1 MTLRKIFRLDRGG
14 ALSDERGSAAVE
26 FAIIAPI
33 LGLML
38 AGVADFG
45 GVVFVKFRMESAVS
59 AGANYAIVN
68 ASKVTA
74 TNASDLASK
83 ISAVVANSGSSS
95 TGTNTVVVNNG
106 PSATTDAGAVTT
118 SGTASN
124 ADSCFCP
131 TVVSSTLTW
140 GSAAACGSTCG
151 SGGTA
156 GKFITITANRN
167 YSPLFS
173 SYGIVKSG
181 SVSVKVTVQVQ

>member
-1 MTLRKIFRLDRGG
+1 MTLRSFLRRGRRG
-14 ALSDERGSAAVE
+14 ALKDERGSAAVE

-45 GVVFVKFRMESAVS
+45 GVIFVKFRMENAVS

-68 ASKVTA
+68 ASKVTS
-74 TNASDLASK
+74 TNASALASK
-83 ISAVVANSGSSS
+83 ISAVVANSGSASS
-95 TGTNTVVVNNG
+95 GTNTVVINNG
-106 PSATTDAGAVTT
+106 PSATTSAGSASTA
-118 SGTASN
+118 GTAAN
-124 ADSCFCP
+124 ADSCYCP
-131 TVVSSTLTW
+131 SVVSSTLTW
-140 GSAAACGSTCG
+140 GSAATCGSTCA

-173 SYGIVKSG
+173 SYGIVNG
-181 SVSVKVTVQVQ
+181 SSVTVKVTVQVQ